1 MWQKLIFSELG
12 FLSSVLHPKQKQ
24 EHLSG
29 CLTLCQTNFLCSSMI
44 LMTYIVLKFSYTLN
58 DFPLLKRIHL
68 YEGRAFLENVEHNV
82 IVIVHFMVFKVD
94 FQG

>member
-1 MWQKLIFSELG
+1 
-12 FLSSVLHPKQKQ
+12 
-24 EHLSG
+24 
-29 CLTLCQTNFLCSSMI
+29 MI